1 MNKYLKTTGTFIG
14 VWFIASLVNG
24 LLSGTGIAIL
34 CSSSVNEAMGSFF
47 LSFVLSFVFSVP
59 LVVLVWLVTIAGQVN
74 NKKGDS
80 LFQLVLQASLFT
92 SVAAAIIFINTIGKE
107 FLLARY
113 VTGLCIITSAF
124 ISVLFFRKNIKA
136 NV

>member
-1 MNKYLKTTGTFIG
+1 MNKYIKTTGIFIG
-14 VWFIASLVNG
+14 VWFIGSVVNG
-24 LLSGTGIAIL
+24 LLSGTGIAVL
-34 CSSSVNEAMGSFF
+34 CSSSVNEAMGSLF
-47 LSFVLSFVFSVP
+47 LSFVFSVP
-59 LVVLVWLVTIAGQVN
+59 LVALVWLVTIAGQAN